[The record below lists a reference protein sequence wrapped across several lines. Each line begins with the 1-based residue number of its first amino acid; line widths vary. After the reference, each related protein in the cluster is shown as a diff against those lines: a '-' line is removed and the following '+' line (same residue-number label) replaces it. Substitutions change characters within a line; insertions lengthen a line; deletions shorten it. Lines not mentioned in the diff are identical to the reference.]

1 MASLRRAHALTLA
14 RACSRR
20 AGRGI
25 RRVGLAD
32 APALLPALVPALALT
47 IALSL
52 GSASALGA
60 TQGGAQ
66 GASQY
71 ASAKG
76 PSKTLTRVSAT
87 VSANMPSRG
96 PSRVPSEAPSKVLSK
111 ASARSAGGA
120 TAKLPPFE
128 FAVLGD
134 APFSNTEVPVLRSVL
149 ATIGDSAAAF
159 VVHAGNLKSATE
171 SCRDE
176 VITQRLGLLASSPKP
191 LIYVPGANDWANC
204 QRATDGSFNPVER
217 LDFLRDHA
225 FDDDALLGPGPVGY
239 AQFDLTR
246 QSDMARFRQYHEN
259 VRWFYRGVVF
269 VGVNLPGNN
278 NNYRSAGGRNG
289 EYEDRIIATRVWLQ
303 HALVYA
309 QQKDAIGMVIVAQA
323 DPEFEP
329 ARGGGLGSLFSD
341 RGGRRG
347 VDGYKD
353 FRAQLQRLASR
364 FKGQILL
371 IDSGK
376 SMRHAQPLR
385 DAHGMNVKSFTQLS
399 TFGSP
404 NVSRWVRVR
413 VDPRT
418 SQLFH
423 FEAVTLPANGA
434 AAPVSQRS
442 PAPAGG
448 VGANPESARG
458 ASGPTMS
465 APGGTPYAALYPSSA
480 PAVGTMSADPN
491 QGVAPIGPSLMAT
504 PTPTVGAKRHAHG
517 D

>member
-1 MASLRRAHALTLA
+1 MPSPGPRRAHVRSLVCARCRTYVAAFAFGAAFAL
-14 RACSRR
+14 
-20 AGRGI
+20 GG
-25 RRVGLAD
+25 
-32 APALLPALVPALALT
+32 LPAVAAAQGEVTNTVDVPAKV
-47 IALSL
+47 
-52 GSASALGA
+52 
-60 TQGGAQ
+60 
-66 GASQY
+66 
-71 ASAKG
+71 SAKI
-76 PSKTLTRVSAT
+76 SVK
-87 VSANMPSRG
+87 
-96 PSRVPSEAPSKVLSK
+96 VPAKVPAK
-111 ASARSAGGA
+111 ASATPAASAS
-120 TAKLPPFE
+120 AKLPPFE

-134 APFSNTEVPVLRSVL
+134 TPFANTEVPVVRNVL
-149 ATIGDSAAAF
+149 ANIGDSPAVF

-176 VITQRLGLLASSPKP
+176 LIGQRLSLFASSPKP

-204 QRATDGSFNPVER
+204 QHANAGGFNPVER

-269 VGVNLPGNN
+269 VGLNLPGNN

-289 EYEDRIIATRVWLQ
+289 EYEDRIVATRVWLQ

-341 RGGRRG
+341 RGGRHG

-353 FRAQLQRLASR
+353 FRAHLQRLASR

-376 SMRHAQPLR
+376 SMRHGQPLR
-385 DAHGMNVKSFTQLS
+385 DVHGTNVKSFTQLS
-399 TFGSP
+399 TFGAP
-404 NVSRWVRVR
+404 NVDRWVRVR

-423 FEAVTLPANGA
+423 FESVTLPPNSTA
-434 AAPVSQRS
+434 ASASQRA
-442 PAPAGG
+442 PAPASSNI
-448 VGANPESARG
+448 ANPEPSRATSG
-458 ASGPTMS
+458 AALPTL
-465 APGGTPYAALYPSSA
+465 GGTPYSALYPSSG
-480 PAVGTMSADPN
+480 PAANAASSDPN
-491 QGVAPIGPSLMAT
+491 QGVMPIGPSLT
-504 PTPTVGAKRHAHG
+504 PTLTPNAGSRANTRGG
-517 D
+517 